1 MNRVLI
7 VEDSQTQALRFQLEL
22 LRYGLSVEVATNG
35 RSGLDTAYRT
45 LPDVIVLDVDLPGMD
60 GYQICRNLK
69 ADPQTQHIPVL
80 MLTRREEAHDALI
93 GIQAGANDYIPK
105 DSFAEHNLV
114 EALRQLGV
122 L

>member
-1 MNRVLI
+1 MNRILI

-22 LRYGLSVEVATNG
+22 LRYGLNVDVATNG
-35 RSGLDTAYRT
+35 NSGLDTARTT
-45 LPDVIVLDVDLPGMD
+45 LPDVIVLDVELPGMD
-60 GYQICRNLK
+60 GYHVCRSLK
-69 ADPQTQHIPVL
+69 ADPRTQHIPVL
-80 MLTRREEAHDALI
+80 MLTRREDANDAII

-114 EALRQLGV
+114 AALRQLGM

>member
-45 LPDVIVLDVDLPGMD
+45 MPDVIVLDVDLPGMD